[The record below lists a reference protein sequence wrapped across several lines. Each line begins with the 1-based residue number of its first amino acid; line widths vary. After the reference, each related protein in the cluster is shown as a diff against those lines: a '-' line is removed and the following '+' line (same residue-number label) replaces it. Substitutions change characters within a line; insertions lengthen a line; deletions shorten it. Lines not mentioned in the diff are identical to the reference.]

1 MAKEKIRSGERILLA
16 GEKSFLVEAS
26 KDFHSQFGV
35 IKVGDLV
42 GKGFGT
48 KIKAAQ
54 GEEFFALRP
63 NLIDFL
69 HKRLERMPQ
78 IISLKDCALIAAYTG
93 LSPGYR
99 VADAGTGSAFL
110 ALFMANIVRPDGK
123 IYTYEFRKD
132 FFDIAKK
139 NVVESGLGAWV
150 EIKNQDMMKIKEREL
165 DLITLDMPNAE
176 KVVPVAE
183 KSLKP
188 GGFLAVYSPYIEQMQ
203 AVLKALEQ
211 THLSHV
217 KTFEAHVRDYQG
229 ESGFTRPKT
238 MGVNFTGYITIAR
251 KVGY

>member
-1 MAKEKIRSGERILLA
+1 MVEKIKKGERILLT
-16 GEKSFLVEAS
+16 GKKSFLVEAS

-42 GKGFGT
+42 GKKFGT

-93 LSPGYR
+93 LSPSYR
-99 VADAGTGSAFL
+99 VADGGTGSAFL
-110 ALFMANIVRPDGK
+110 ALFMANIVRPGGK
-123 IYTYEFRKD
+123 IYTYELRKD

-139 NVVESGLGAWV
+139 NIDESGLNAWV
-150 EIKNQDMMKIKEREL
+150 EIKNQDMMKIKEKEL

-176 KVVPVAE
+176 KMVHITE
-183 KSLKP
+183 KALKP

-211 THLSHV
+211 SSLLHV
-217 KTFEAHVRDYQG
+217 KTFEAHVREYQG

-238 MGVNFTGYITIAR
+238 MGINFTGYITIAR
-251 KVGY
+251 KIKN